1 MVEWGA
7 HEHGVLG
14 ERARTGRPNVMD
26 DRGASQRD
34 PIAARC
40 PLCGTI
46 MTPERAAPLRLTGP
60 IRSIRL
66 PGEDDLQ
73 IEAGQTV
80 TRLRCENDH
89 TYWLID
95 DADDGDGI

>member
-1 MVEWGA
+1 MI
-7 HEHGVLG
+7 
-14 ERARTGRPNVMD
+14 N
-26 DRGASQRD
+26 DRDGFPHAS
-34 PIAARC
+34 IAARC

-46 MTPERAAPLRLTGP
+46 MTPERADPLRFAAPL
-60 IRSIRL
+60 RSIRL

-95 DADDGDGI
+95 DDVDDAPGEGI

>member
-1 MVEWGA
+1 M
-7 HEHGVLG
+7 
-14 ERARTGRPNVMD
+14 MD
-26 DRGASQRD
+26 DPDRFPRES
-34 PIAARC
+34 IAARC

-46 MTPERAAPLRLTGP
+46 MTPERAEPLRFTSP

-66 PGEDDLQ
+66 PGEGDVR
-73 IEAGQTV
+73 IAAGQIV

-95 DADDGDGI
+95 DDADDEDDS

>member
-1 MVEWGA
+1 
-7 HEHGVLG
+7 
-14 ERARTGRPNVMD
+14 MD
-26 DRGASQRD
+26 DRGAYRRET
-34 PIAARC
+34 IAARC

-46 MTPERAAPLRLTGP
+46 MTPERAEPLRFTDP

-66 PGEDDLQ
+66 PGEDDVR

-95 DADDGDGI
+95 DDADDGDDI

>member
-1 MVEWGA
+1 
-7 HEHGVLG
+7 
-14 ERARTGRPNVMD
+14 MD
-26 DRGASQRD
+26 DHTAFQ
-34 PIAARC
+34 PEAIAARC

-46 MTPERAAPLRLTGP
+46 MTPERAEPLRLADP
-60 IRSIRL
+60 LRSIRL
-66 PGEDDLQ
+66 PGEDDVH

-95 DADDGDGI
+95 DADDEGE

>member
-1 MVEWGA
+1 M
-7 HEHGVLG
+7 
-14 ERARTGRPNVMD
+14 MD
-26 DRGASQRD
+26 DPDGFPRES
-34 PIAARC
+34 IAPRC

-46 MTPERAAPLRLTGP
+46 MTPERAEPLRFTGP

-66 PGEDDLQ
+66 PGEDDVR

-95 DADDGDGI
+95 DDADDGDDI